1 MAAEKQGMETVAEV
15 DSEQIYKAVKALME
29 YVKKTKNDTKL
40 FLNEDEIIMLCVT
53 VWEIPSQEQKIK
65 IALPHEIRS
74 ETVEICLFT
83 KDEPNMNA
91 DETQKF
97 YQKLLNEHNI
107 KNITHII
114 PYKSLKTEYKPYEAK
129 RRLLSTFDVFLAD
142 DRIRRLLPSH
152 LGKHFYRS
160 KKIPLSVNLA
170 SNDLAKDLC
179 KMIQGT
185 VLPVNN
191 RGSCYS
197 SRVAHTGMKL
207 GEIVENVI
215 AAIHTIGVK
224 LPQQWKNVKI
234 LHLKTLNSPALPIYT
249 SDMCNLEEL
258 QKKKSKKHKETK
270 KAAKVKNL
278 EVSTD
283 GLSPEASHV
292 PVKAVKENSENTKP
306 SVAIKRCV
314 EEEEIPQLVPIEK
327 QTPAKKAKLQKLQG
341 QNHNIPKVLEENET
355 PVGKKLQQIKC
366 KQTPKVKTPNKNQGS
381 PKVKTSGKKRQGF
394 QTPRQEVKEHDLSLE
409 RSSQKKTERNPRRKS
424 IGIPNSR
431 KTPKQKPKPEVPK
444 SV

>member
-258 QKKKSKKHKETK
+258 QKKKSKKHKETIYEEN
-270 KAAKVKNL
+270 A
-278 EVSTD
+278 TC
-283 GLSPEASHV
+283 SPELDRAERLRSALLPLQCEDL
-292 PVKAVKENSENTKP
+292 PVERVRTLPGVQSRVRPRAGH
-306 SVAIKRCV
+306 
-314 EEEEIPQLVPIEK
+314 QLDLRLS
-327 QTPAKKAKLQKLQG
+327 QTR
-341 QNHNIPKVLEENET
+341 N
-355 PVGKKLQQIKC
+355 
-366 KQTPKVKTPNKNQGS
+366 
-381 PKVKTSGKKRQGF
+381 R
-394 QTPRQEVKEHDLSLE
+394 PRHWGYRLAGGCHPHRPLLH
-409 RSSQKKTERNPRRKS
+409 
-424 IGIPNSR
+424 SR
-431 KTPKQKPKPEVPK
+431 G
-444 SV
+444 

>member
-258 QKKKSKKHKETK
+258 QKKKSKKHKETNTFNQK

-327 QTPAKKAKLQKLQG
+327 QTPAKKAKLQ
-341 QNHNIPKVLEENET
+341 IYEENATCSPELDRAERLRSALLPLQCEDL
-355 PVGKKLQQIKC
+355 PVERVRTLPGVQSRVRPRAGHQLDLRLS
-366 KQTPKVKTPNKNQGS
+366 QTRN
-381 PKVKTSGKKRQGF
+381 R
-394 QTPRQEVKEHDLSLE
+394 PRHWGYRLAGGCHPHRPLLH
-409 RSSQKKTERNPRRKS
+409 
-424 IGIPNSR
+424 SR
-431 KTPKQKPKPEVPK
+431 G
-444 SV
+444 